1 MPVELEQG
9 LKPVSSNLRRPPS
22 PGLPHGKFL
31 PWIADEFEMSDRT
44 ANDFMNVAHR
54 FGGKS
59 AIIAD
64 FKPSILYALSA
75 PSTSDSVVEKAI
87 EKAES
92 DSVGITAPLWISN
105 HPQPETKNPDRHMAD
120 RGFYLRLAQTRM
132 LRYGWLTKCCV
143 A

>member
-1 MPVELEQG
+1 
-9 LKPVSSNLRRPPS
+9 
-22 PGLPHGKFL
+22 
-31 PWIADEFEMSDRT
+31 MSDRT

-92 DSVGITAPLWISN
+92 DSVGIPAPLWISN
-105 HPQPETKNPDRHMAD
+105 HP
-120 RGFYLRLAQTRM
+120 TRNKKP
-132 LRYGWLTKCCV
+132 RPAHG
-143 A
+143 